1 MLLNYMRHYLG
12 IRNTDVYIELYSDMR
27 DAYELTDNLNSS
39 DAVKSICS
47 NLHTKTSAKEQS
59 LLLLRLME
67 FCGGRSDISIFRTL
81 AEVFHI
87 PEERF
92 NDYRDYVD
100 NRVTERVM
108 IHQLENTDG
117 QLKTLLDP
125 HTGMLLFTY
134 MGSGEVLLN
143 DVKVFPGTF
152 YMWLQSSVVKAK
164 NGTPLYYSTIIRGL
178 PES

>member
-1 MLLNYMRHYLG
+1 MTDVILSSFLSLFALFGKEEKVDEEWAKSMLLNYMRHYLG

-92 NDYRDYVD
+92 KK
-100 NRVTERVM
+100 E
-108 IHQLENTDG
+108 
-117 QLKTLLDP
+117 
-125 HTGMLLFTY
+125 
-134 MGSGEVLLN
+134 
-143 DVKVFPGTF
+143 
-152 YMWLQSSVVKAK
+152 
-164 NGTPLYYSTIIRGL
+164 
-178 PES
+178 